1 MGQQVQPLPVNSQ
14 LNQLRITSLH
24 YTQINTQTWHFNYML
39 EMKLKGIKTDWVNI
53 LSISLMLKRNKT
65 TKMIK
70 KNIFLFLINKY
81 PAHKDHIGWCL

>member
-14 LNQLRITSLH
+14 LNQLCITSLH

-39 EMKLKGIKTDWVNI
+39 EMKSKGIKTDWVNI
-53 LSISLMLKRNKT
+53 WIKLPNDKKKT
-65 TKMIK
+65 
-70 KNIFLFLINKY
+70 IFLFLINKY